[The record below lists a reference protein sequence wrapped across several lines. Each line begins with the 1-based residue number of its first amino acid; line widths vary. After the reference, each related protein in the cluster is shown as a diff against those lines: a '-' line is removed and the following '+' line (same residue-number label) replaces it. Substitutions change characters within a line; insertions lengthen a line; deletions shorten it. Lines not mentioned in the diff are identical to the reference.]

1 MCARK
6 QVDLTHDYDAKLLKI
21 SEELIDI
28 RTQFGAQPRLSRLED
43 EVTGLKKELQVPP
56 IASSIL
62 HIYFTSLIACILSYR
77 NLDPYVL
84 QTHNQHQM
92 VHTIRYYFCP
102 KKMLK

>member
-43 EVTGLKKELQVPP
+43 EVTGLKKEL
-56 IASSIL
+56 
-62 HIYFTSLIACILSYR
+62 
-77 NLDPYVL
+77 
-84 QTHNQHQM
+84 
-92 VHTIRYYFCP
+92 
-102 KKMLK
+102 